1 MTQLPAGAWIDG
13 QPADDALRF
22 DRGLHYGDGLFET
35 IDVRQGRARFLALH
49 AERLTR
55 DCARLGIDGDARDV
69 LRVAARD
76 LAGDG
81 TLKVIVTRGDSVAR
95 GYGTTGREHA
105 RVVRFWYPGPR
116 AARPAKC
123 DVVTLAQR
131 CGENPALAGMK
142 HLNRLEQV
150 IARRELALTGADEGV
165 IVSSTGLVVSGTM
178 CNVFLN
184 LDGRWVT
191 PRVDRC
197 GIAGVM
203 RAVVLR
209 EAARAGMPIEETALD
224 VTALSRAAS
233 LFFTN
238 ARIGV
243 SPATRLDGRPLV
255 PSPEVQALRATIEA
269 LDE

>member
-1 MTQLPAGAWIDG
+1 MNPPAADVWIDG
-13 QPADDALRF
+13 QPAGDALRF

-49 AERLTR
+49 EQRLAR
-55 DCARLGIDGDARDV
+55 DCARLGIDCDARGI
-69 LRVAARD
+69 LRAAARD
-76 LAGDG
+76 LDAEG

-95 GYGTTGREHA
+95 GYGTTGRERA
-105 RVVRFWYPGPR
+105 RVVRFWYPGPP
-116 AARPAKC
+116 AARAAKC

-131 CGENPALAGMK
+131 CGENPAIAGMK

-150 IARRELALTGADEGV
+150 IARRELAGTVADEGL

-184 LDGRWVT
+184 VDDRWVT
-191 PRVDRC
+191 PRVDRS

-209 EAARAGMPIEETALD
+209 EAARAGMPVEEAAVEAQT
-224 VTALSRAAS
+224 LSRTTA

-243 SPATRLDGRPLV
+243 SPATRLDGRPLAS
-255 PSPEVQALRATIEA
+255 SPEVEALRATIEA

>member
-1 MTQLPAGAWIDG
+1 MTLPSAGVRIDG

-35 IDVRQGRARFLALH
+35 IDVRGGRARFLALH
-49 AERLTR
+49 AERLAR
-55 DCARLGIDGDARDV
+55 DSARLGIDCDAGDV

-76 LAGDG
+76 LEGEG
-81 TLKVIVTRGDSVAR
+81 TLKIIVTRGDSVAR
-95 GYGTTGREHA
+95 GYGTTGHERA
-105 RVVRFWYPGPR
+105 RVLRFWYPGPP
-116 AARPAKC
+116 AARPSKC

-150 IARRELALTGADEGV
+150 IARRELAGTGADEGL
-165 IVSSTGLVVSGTM
+165 IVSSTGFVVSGTM

-184 LDGRWVT
+184 VDDRWVT

-209 EAARAGMPIEETALD
+209 EAAGAGLSIQEMPIAAED
-224 VTALSRAAS
+224 LSRVTS

-238 ARIGV
+238 ARIGI
-243 SPATRLDGRPLV
+243 SPATRLDGRPLA
-255 PSPEVQALRATIEA
+255 STPEVEALRATIEA
-269 LDE
+269 LHE